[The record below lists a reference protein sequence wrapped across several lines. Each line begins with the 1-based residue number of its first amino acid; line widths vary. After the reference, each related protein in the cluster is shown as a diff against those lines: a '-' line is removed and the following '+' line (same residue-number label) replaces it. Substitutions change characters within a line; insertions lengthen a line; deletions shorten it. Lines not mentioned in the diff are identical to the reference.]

1 MCMVHYL
8 KAKLVFEASVTF
20 CQDLQFYKM
29 SVMDLDNTDF
39 TEERQSANKLI
50 WEVLGFVYKSDRN
63 RNFGAVFQQTHQW
76 SYSPFGSQES

>member
-1 MCMVHYL
+1 MVEILDMCMVHYL

-50 WEVLGFVYKSDRN
+50 
-63 RNFGAVFQQTHQW
+63 
-76 SYSPFGSQES
+76 